1 MTLRSLVL
9 ALLCASALALT
20 PDSASPPSKLD
31 TKPKLQTEPQPP
43 PRLGV
48 VSQHDRSARLAAPQL
63 GSCACSGR
71 AWRLWAGRLAP
82 GPGPGPDP
90 DPDPDPDSDP
100 TVARQVSAAGLGL
113 SKLSPLK
120 CYALVRPYIKNPMA
134 VPKRILAFLGL
145 MLFSFYML
153 LSALTSIVRTR

>member
-63 GSCACSGR
+63 GSCAS
-71 AWRLWAGRLAP
+71 
-82 GPGPGPDP
+82 
-90 DPDPDPDSDP
+90 
-100 TVARQVSAAGLGL
+100 
-113 SKLSPLK
+113 
-120 CYALVRPYIKNPMA
+120 
-134 VPKRILAFLGL
+134 
-145 MLFSFYML
+145 
-153 LSALTSIVRTR
+153 

>member
-48 VSQHDRSARLAAPQL
+48 VS
-63 GSCACSGR
+63 
-71 AWRLWAGRLAP
+71 
-82 GPGPGPDP
+82 
-90 DPDPDPDSDP
+90 
-100 TVARQVSAAGLGL
+100 AAGLGFA
-113 SKLSPLK
+113 KLSPLK
-120 CYALVRPYIKNPMA
+120 CYAIVRPYLKNPMA
-134 VPKRILAFLGL
+134 VPKRMLAFMGL

-153 LSALTSIVRTR
+153 LSALTSIASLMLR